1 MSSGELHIAIDW
13 GGTDKTGVTLIC
25 GDCHNVIES
34 GTSENMF
41 CVPVRIQRNCP
52 KCVARFIKIV
62 GRME

>member
-1 MSSGELHIAIDW
+1 MNNGELHIRIDW
-13 GGTDKTGVTLIC
+13 NNGDKSGVSLLC
-25 GDCHNVIES
+25 SNCHQVIDS
-34 GTSENMF
+34 GISENIF